1 MSNEMFNS
9 SKMFDM
15 KYCDIRLYGLFFF
28 ILADIMVWSARLECL
43 SIWYKVFLVER
54 IIPQTL
60 Y

>member
-15 KYCDIRLYGLFFF
+15 KYCDIRLYGLFF
-28 ILADIMVWSARLECL
+28 IIADIMVRSARLERL
-43 SIWYKVFLVER
+43 SIWCKVFLVER
-54 IIPQTL
+54 IIPQTM

>member
-15 KYCDIRLYGLFFF
+15 KYCDIRLYGLL
-28 ILADIMVWSARLECL
+28 IIIIADIMVRSARLECL
-43 SIWYKVFLVER
+43 SIWCKVFLVER
-54 IIPQTL
+54 IIPQTM